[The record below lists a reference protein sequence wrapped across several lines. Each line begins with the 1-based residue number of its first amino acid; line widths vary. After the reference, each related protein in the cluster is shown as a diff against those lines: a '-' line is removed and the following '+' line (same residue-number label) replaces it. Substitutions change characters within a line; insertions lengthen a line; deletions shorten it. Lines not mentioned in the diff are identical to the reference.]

1 MDTPLPRLSR
11 WSAKDPNT
19 SRFDNSE
26 SNSALVGPKP
36 RGHIQVDCHFMFQQ
50 SKWGTLTKAKHPGGI
65 VYIDLDFHQPRDCR
79 LKSAT
84 VRLTLDDEDP
94 ALARFFPGER
104 KTPGLPETSVNILR
118 HGPKHFCGP
127 QSQAYKITRHS
138 ALPRLEVGGFAG
150 AGGLGRESERHALE
164 VAQWDFA
171 SHLTR
176 SDRFEAKS
184 SRRTSWA
191 SNQLIWTLTEN
202 ELARRA
208 VHNSTVHTGFA
219 FAHGGQPFFMKVEVS
234 GRLES
239 RLSNAYKSFR
249 QTFGSNSRS
258 ESFATTLIE
267 FGDVT
272 RFTSPLDQM
281 ADRLAG
287 ESELS
292 FPPLGPPGG
301 VFGMLGYGFL
311 GTNPCCQ

>member
-1 MDTPLPRLSR
+1 MVGEGPGCRKKLGVYISDGTPANRPPFASALVIVQGNIAPGIRLYGHEWAKRSLPPAARQPTPQTRRGGVLTGSPLHSLIPPPQHHAHPSNNAKLLVVMDTPLPRLSR

-118 HGPKHFCGP
+118 HGPTHFCGP

-164 VAQWDFA
+164 VA
-171 SHLTR
+171 R
-176 SDRFEAKS
+176 
-184 SRRTSWA
+184 
-191 SNQLIWTLTEN
+191 
-202 ELARRA
+202 
-208 VHNSTVHTGFA
+208 
-219 FAHGGQPFFMKVEVS
+219 
-234 GRLES
+234 
-239 RLSNAYKSFR
+239 
-249 QTFGSNSRS
+249 
-258 ESFATTLIE
+258 
-267 FGDVT
+267 
-272 RFTSPLDQM
+272 
-281 ADRLAG
+281 
-287 ESELS
+287 
-292 FPPLGPPGG
+292 
-301 VFGMLGYGFL
+301 
-311 GTNPCCQ
+311 